1 MAPSEEVKYHGGKRS
16 RGEED
21 TVDGLDRR
29 ALYGIS
35 VTSELTGV
43 NPQNLRVYESRGLIE
58 PQRTAGGTR
67 RYSEH
72 DVARINRIS
81 GLLEAGLNLKGI
93 AHVLELE
100 AETTRLRREVKR
112 LRALQQRS
120 GERAD

>member
-1 MAPSEEVKYHGGKRS
+1 M
-16 RGEED
+16 
-21 TVDGLDRR
+21 DGFDRR

-72 DVARINRIS
+72 DVARIHRIA
-81 GLLEAGLNLKGI
+81 GLLDAGLNLKGI
-93 AHVLELE
+93 AHVLDLE
-100 AETTRLRREVKR
+100 AETARLRREVKR
-112 LRALQQRS
+112 LRALQQQLDGGAS
-120 GERAD
+120 PGSAERTS

>member
-1 MAPSEEVKYHGGKRS
+1 MH
-16 RGEED
+16 
-21 TVDGLDRR
+21 GLDRR

-58 PQRTAGGTR
+58 PQRTSGGTR

-72 DVARINRIS
+72 DVARINRIA
-81 GLLEAGLNLKGI
+81 GLLDAGLNLKGI

-100 AETTRLRREVKR
+100 AETQRLRQEVTRLRE
-112 LRALQQRS
+112 LQVRSRKES
-120 GERAD
+120 GERGK

>member
-1 MAPSEEVKYHGGKRS
+1 MEGF
-16 RGEED
+16 
-21 TVDGLDRR
+21 DRR

-81 GLLEAGLNLKGI
+81 GLLDAGLNLKGI

-100 AETTRLRREVKR
+100 AETARLRREVKR
-112 LRALQQRS
+112 LRALQRQLDEGRSRRS
-120 GERAD
+120 GERGE

>member
-1 MAPSEEVKYHGGKRS
+1 ME
-16 RGEED
+16 
-21 TVDGLDRR
+21 GLDRR

-72 DVARINRIS
+72 DVARINRIA
-81 GLLEAGLNLKGI
+81 GLLDAGLNLKGI

-100 AETTRLRREVKR
+100 AETQRLRREVRR
-112 LRALQQRS
+112 LRELQAQLPEEPLRKRS
-120 GERAD
+120 GERRK